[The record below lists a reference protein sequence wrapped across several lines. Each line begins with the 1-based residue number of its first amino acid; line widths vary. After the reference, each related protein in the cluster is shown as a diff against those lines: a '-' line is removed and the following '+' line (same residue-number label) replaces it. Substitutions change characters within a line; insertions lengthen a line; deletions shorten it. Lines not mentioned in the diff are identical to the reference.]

1 MLYYG
6 IRKRLGITAKEE
18 IAVGDQIFSLIR
30 TKYNT
35 LSSSQKDV
43 ADYILKN
50 PDKVMMNT
58 LNEIA
63 AACNVSET
71 TVLRFLRKLNY
82 NSYQLFR
89 INLTQELSKNR
100 QETVYN
106 DVGFHDS
113 EREII
118 DKIIHSTVASIADSR
133 QIIDPESVEKV
144 VKKIRT
150 ANRIVVAGV
159 GASGFIAQ
167 DMYHKL
173 IKLGLNVVCSND
185 PHIMNILATGLD
197 QNAFLLLFSHS
208 GESREV
214 LDMAAIAKEQGCEI
228 CAVTSYAKSTL
239 ANHAAYVLCSSSR
252 ETMFR
257 SDAMTSRIVQLV
269 IIDIIY
275 VSLVTAMGDRIM
287 VQVHKSRQAVAKNK
301 V

>member
-1 MLYYG
+1 MKG
-6 IRKRLGITAKEE
+6 
-18 IAVGDQIFSLIR
+18 QIFALIR

-63 AACNVSET
+63 GACQVSET
-71 TVLRFLRKLNY
+71 TVLRFLHKLNY
-82 NSYQLFR
+82 SSYQLFR
-89 INLTQELSKNR
+89 INLTQELSKND

-106 DVGFHDS
+106 DVSFHDS
-113 EREII
+113 ADEII
-118 DKIIHSTVASIADSR
+118 EKIIHSTISSIADSR
-133 QIIDPESVEKV
+133 QIIDSACVEQV
-144 VKKIRT
+144 VRQILS
-150 ANRIVVAGV
+150 AGRIVVAGV

-185 PHIMNILATGLD
+185 AHIMNILATGLD
-197 QNAFLLLFSHS
+197 EDSFLLLFSHS

-214 LDMAAIAKEQGCEI
+214 LDMAAIALEQRCRV

-239 ANHAAYVLCSSSR
+239 ANRVQWVLCSSSR

-275 VSLVTAMGDRIM
+275 VSLVTAMGDGVMPQI
-287 VQVHKSRQAVAKNK
+287 HKSRLAVAKNK
-301 V
+301 I